1 MESAFL
7 TLNTDDLEFDYHTE
21 NSEKFTKDFLNYVI
35 TDVPLF
41 ALQDEFLYLM
51 NRRKLT
57 YFKIPGYKC
66 VDGQDHIFYFTL
78 RHIEENPR
86 IKVYRYLGIDLEKP
100 GFMKRSE

>member
-1 MESAFL
+1 M

-57 YFKIPGYKC
+57 
-66 VDGQDHIFYFTL
+66 
-78 RHIEENPR
+78 
-86 IKVYRYLGIDLEKP
+86 
-100 GFMKRSE
+100 